1 MDVVERE
8 QHACRSA
15 VASMSKEVG
24 AKPSEPEL
32 STAQYVQNRTGQCR
46 CGGSSLGP
54 HQLASHFIA
63 TVGIGGLS
71 TVQAASA
78 RTKTASCPAYLS
90 SRFAMLP
97 CVYAGS
103 AMLSTQG

>member
-8 QHACRSA
+8 QHASRIA

-24 AKPSEPEL
+24 AKPSKPEL

-54 HQLASHFIA
+54 HQLASHSIV

-78 RTKTASCPAYLS
+78 RMAACPAYLS

-97 CVYAGS
+97 CVCAGS
-103 AMLSTQG
+103 AMSSTQG